1 MMNSLPD
8 LSGSSS
14 EGLRKG
20 AIQNTDHCQS
30 AVDTAI
36 GSTPRGK
43 VSVSWHIGQQHRLDF
58 ASTGNISLT
67 QRDIQHLSAH
77 LPGFKPQPGN
87 SDQTLVT
94 VEHVQTTG
102 HAVVERRNQSVQV
115 MAPDNDIMPDTFP
128 HLLYGACR
136 VEWLRRKLFPV
147 HAACI
152 GDARGCYLLAGP
164 SGSGK
169 TTLVLEHARQ
179 HRTLPE
185 RKIISADKTLVRF
198 TDDGQLKAIAGTKTI
213 SVRNHDM
220 PQWEP
225 VVSAGVAEAGK
236 SEQFLTSVG
245 DRTHFQLP
253 SDYYGDPES
262 EVPIRD
268 IVLVKL
274 NDNFMEKTL
283 TAESARHQLF
293 TLFLDKQREDVL
305 IGDHNA
311 VLDGTVPH
319 EAKDY
324 LAEKLGDYLREN
336 GRQTRQ
342 ISGSLQDVYQSIMPT
357 LSMDVQPALTGKK
370 KR

>member
-1 MMNSLPD
+1 MMNSLPV
-8 LSGSSS
+8 LPGSSS
-14 EGLRKG
+14 EAVAKE
-20 AIQNTDHCQS
+20 AIHNTDHCQGS
-30 AVDTAI
+30 VNTAI
-36 GSTPRGK
+36 GKTPPGK
-43 VSVSWHIGQQHRLDF
+43 VSVQCHIGQQHYFDF
-58 ASTGNISLT
+58 TSTGDISLT

-87 SDQTLVT
+87 GDQPLVT
-94 VEHVQTTG
+94 VKHVQTNDRPVIMQREG
-102 HAVVERRNQSVQV
+102 AVQV
-115 MAPDNDIMPDTFP
+115 MAPDNDIMPDTLP

-152 GDARGCYLLAGP
+152 GDASGCYLLAGS

-169 TTLVLEHARQ
+169 TTLVLEHALR
-179 HRTLPE
+179 HLNLPE

-198 TDDGQLKAIAGTKTI
+198 TDDGQLKAVAGTKTI
-213 SVRNHDM
+213 SARNHDM
-220 PQWEP
+220 PKWEP

-236 SEQFLTSVG
+236 SEQSLTSVG

-253 SDYYGDPES
+253 SDYYSDPES

-274 NDNFMEKTL
+274 TDDFMEKTL
-283 TAESARHQLF
+283 TPESARHQLF
-293 TLFLDKQREDVL
+293 NLFLDKQREDIL
-305 IGDHNA
+305 IGDHDA
-311 VLDGTVPH
+311 VLDGTVPR
-319 EAKDY
+319 EVKDY
-324 LAEKLGDYLREN
+324 LAQKLSDYLRED

-342 ISGSLQDVYQSIMPT
+342 ISGPLQDVYQSIMPT
-357 LSMDVQPALTGKK
+357 LSMEVLPTDKK

>member
-1 MMNSLPD
+1 MNQLSD
-8 LSGSSS
+8 LSCFSSDGVRIETIHNS
-14 EGLRKG
+14 PDSP
-20 AIQNTDHCQS
+20 DHCQGADNS
-30 AVDTAI
+30 AI
-36 GSTPRGK
+36 GNTPQGK

-58 ASTGNISLT
+58 ASTGDISLT

-87 SDQTLVT
+87 GDQTLVT
-94 VEHVQTTG
+94 VEHVQTTSHPAIVQRDG
-102 HAVVERRNQSVQV
+102 AVQV
-115 MAPDNDIMPDTFP
+115 MAPDNDIIPDTLP

-152 GDARGCYLLAGP
+152 GDAGGYYLLAGS

-179 HRTLPE
+179 HRQLSD
-185 RKIISADKTLVRF
+185 RKIMSADKTLVRF

-213 SVRNHDM
+213 SVRNDDM
-220 PQWEP
+220 PQWES

-262 EVPIRD
+262 EVPIRG

-274 NDNFMEKTL
+274 NDNFQKKTL
-283 TAESARHQLF
+283 GAQSARHQLF
-293 TLFLDKQREDVL
+293 PLFLDQQRADVS
-305 IGDHNA
+305 D
-311 VLDGTVPH
+311 
-319 EAKDY
+319 
-324 LAEKLGDYLREN
+324 R
-336 GRQTRQ
+336 
-342 ISGSLQDVYQSIMPT
+342 
-357 LSMDVQPALTGKK
+357 
-370 KR
+370 